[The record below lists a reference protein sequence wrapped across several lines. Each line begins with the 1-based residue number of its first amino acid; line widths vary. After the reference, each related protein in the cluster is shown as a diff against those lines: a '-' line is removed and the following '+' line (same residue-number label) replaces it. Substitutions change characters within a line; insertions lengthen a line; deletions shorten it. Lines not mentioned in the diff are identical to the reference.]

1 MILTLSMTKL
11 ITNFRKQSVNE
22 LNLLH
27 QCLSHVTQ
35 VSSGKR
41 YLAFQSVQVVKR
53 YNSDRVFKK
62 IGNIKNKILNKR
74 CRKTQTSPKHTHTNI
89 DPPPKKQTNHF
100 IRMACHRCNIRPFPF
115 DLYKYSFLLYN
126 FPFIVLYKYSFI
138 LYDFLFVFY
147 DF

>member
-1 MILTLSMTKL
+1 MILTLSMTNL
-11 ITNFRKQSVNE
+11 LQTFVNE

-74 CRKTQTSPKHTHTNI
+74 CRKTQTSPKHTHTQTLT
-89 DPPPKKQTNHF
+89 PPPKKQTNHF
-100 IRMACHRCNIRPFPF
+100 IRMACHRCNIRSFPF

-126 FPFIVLYKYSFI
+126 FPFIVLYKYSFV
-138 LYDFLFVFY
+138 LYDYLFVFY
-147 DF
+147 NF